1 MRQLLLAGLG
11 AAGLLL
17 VNLPALAQ
25 LSNDTSTFNGEVAA
39 TCLFDLQDT
48 TSLTYNSSYNYFTGG
63 REFDLTT
70 NSPNIRMS
78 LSQISVGSEPTPISS
93 EVYKVV
99 SLFHR
104 EGNLYTN
111 IAATNNN
118 RNLSD
123 PLVLSASNVNTFRV
137 SISVMTTDRVDN
149 RYLLAPGNYSY
160 SVTLSCLLS

>member
-1 MRQLLLAGLG
+1 MAGVG

-17 VNLPALAQ
+17 VNLPASGQ
-25 LSNDTSTFNGEVAA
+25 LSNDTSTFNGEVAQ
-39 TCLFDLQDT
+39 TCSFDLEDT
-48 TSLTYNSSYNYFTGG
+48 ASLTYQSNSNWFAGG
-63 REFDLTT
+63 YEFNLTT
-70 NSPNIRMS
+70 NLPNIRMS
-78 LSQISVGSEPTPISS
+78 LSEISVGSEPAPISS
-93 EVYKVV
+93 EISKIV

-123 PLVLSASNVNTFRV
+123 PLVVSTSSANAFRI
-137 SISVMTTDRVDN
+137 SMSVMTTNRVDN

>member
-17 VNLPALAQ
+17 INLPALAQ

-63 REFDLTT
+63 HEFDLTT

-78 LSQISVGSEPTPISS
+78 LSQISVGSEPVPASS
-93 EVYKVV
+93 EVVKRV
-99 SLFHR
+99 SLFHK

-111 IAATNNN
+111 VANTDT
-118 RNLSD
+118 RQLSD
-123 PLVLSASNVNTFRV
+123 PIAVSTSGMNTFK
-137 SISVMTTDRVDN
+137 ISMSVLTTVFANN
-149 RYLLAPGNYSY
+149 RYGLGPGNYSY
-160 SVTLSCLLS
+160 SVTLSCLL

>member
-1 MRQLLLAGLG
+1 MAGVG

-17 VNLPALAQ
+17 VNLPASGQ
-25 LSNDTSTFNGEVAA
+25 LSNDTSTFNGEVAQ
-39 TCLFDLQDT
+39 TCSFDLEDT
-48 TSLTYNSSYNYFTGG
+48 APLIYQSSNWLAGG
-63 REFDLTT
+63 YEFNLTT
-70 NSPNIRMS
+70 NLPNIRMS
-78 LSQISVGSEPTPISS
+78 LSEISVGSEPAPISS
-93 EVYKVV
+93 EISKIV

-123 PLVLSASNVNTFRV
+123 PLVVSTSSANTFRI
-137 SISVMTTDRVDN
+137 SMSVMTTNRVDN